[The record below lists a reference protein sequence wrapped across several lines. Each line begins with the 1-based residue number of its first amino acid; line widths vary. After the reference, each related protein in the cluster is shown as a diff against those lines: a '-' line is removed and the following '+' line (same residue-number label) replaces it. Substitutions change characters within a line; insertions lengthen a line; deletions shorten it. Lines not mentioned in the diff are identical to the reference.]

1 MSSVDERVVKMVF
14 DNGEFSNKIS
24 QTISSLNQL
33 NKSTDQIAQNTSGL
47 SAMGSAF
54 QQAESLATKAGFQ
67 IRDVWLKVAS
77 TFEQQ
82 IASKIVNTSKQIA
95 NAMTFEGISDG
106 FREYE
111 LKMGSIQTIMAGTGE
126 SLKTVNKYLDEL
138 NTYSD
143 KTIYSFADMT
153 NNIGKFTNAGVK
165 LEDAV
170 SAIKG
175 IANEAAISGANANEA
190 SRAMYNFSQALS
202 AGYVKL
208 IDWKSIE
215 NANMATKGFKDALL
229 QVAETVGTVKKG
241 TDGMYQVLGKNANGA
256 TMKETISAT
265 KNFNDSLAYQ
275 WMTTE
280 VLTKTLKLYAT
291 DLTEMSKAEKE
302 AFRVDLGMSEEQFA
316 QFEEL
321 GHKATLAASEIKTFT
336 MLIDTLKE
344 AIGSGWAMTWQMII
358 GDFEQAK
365 SLWTEVGAVLGGVID
380 AQSQY
385 RNDALRLWQWAGGRT
400 DLVVALRNSFH
411 ALQAVIKPVSE
422 GLRSVFPKY
431 TYRTIKDI
439 SEGIRNFTAKLI
451 ITEETAAKVRH
462 TFQGI
467 FSIFDIG
474 IKFIKAFASA
484 LKPAGTSALSI
495 AGSLLDVTSN
505 LGQFLYKMDKSI
517 TTGKKFEKLFSEVGK
532 ITTPVFEGIT
542 KGASAV
548 LGFFSKLFAS
558 FSGAEGKVSGV
569 SKIFSTLMSD
579 ISGGVDNI
587 KTKFSGLKPFLSG
600 LLSLAKGAGNI
611 IGQVFKQLGDS
622 LSGFSVNGNGV
633 STISSIFNALLS
645 GGILYRI
652 LNGAK
657 AFGSLGEILDSFGET
672 VEGFSKRVA
681 ADTLVTIAKGIAI
694 LAGSLLVVSMID
706 SNKLIGATTAITVMV
721 GSLAGAMALLM
732 KAVNSFSTTDV
743 TSTFKIFGKDLF
755 GSSATKMLKL
765 AVTLKAVSSALI
777 AMGAA
782 ILMMSVGLKVVSSAA
797 EGGHLWDS
805 FAVVSLMLAEL
816 TGVAILLGKFGGKAT
831 KGAQNLKGM
840 GLSLII
846 LSAALNIVAKAVEG
860 GNAWQALGIIS
871 IMLAELTGVV
881 LIVENFGKKKLTGMT
896 GLISMAVSL
905 NLVVLALKSVSDA
918 LGTEGNHILESLGII
933 SILLVELTAAVAV
946 MGQFGGFAAIGG
958 LGAIM
963 AAASLL
969 ILVKALKQV
978 SDMSG
983 QTNQHVWG
991 ALAVVGSALVILA
1004 LGLAAMSTAIPGAA
1018 ALLVASA
1025 ALVVLG
1031 GALKIMGQMKVGEI
1045 AKSLITLT
1053 VALTLLAVGLTLMI
1067 VALPGA
1073 IALKVASAG
1082 LLILAGALTV
1092 LGKLKL
1098 GEIVKSLL
1106 TMTVALAAIAV
1117 VTTVLSASV
1126 PFVLA
1131 FSAALLVFGVALIS
1145 TSVGVTMFAGAM
1157 QSLIAVVPLGA
1168 AAISTLGT
1176 ALLNLIPVLV
1186 ESLMDAL
1193 GILASKIVEYG
1204 PQFALATVT
1213 IMGIILDVLGEL
1225 HLKVGETVLK
1235 VITGILTIL
1244 TENTPKLAK
1253 AGADLMI
1260 AFNEALAKE
1269 IPRVVDSA
1277 YKCAIALIEGL
1288 ASAIEKNNT
1297 KLIAAVDHL
1306 MNAVIQAITQWL
1318 VEFTPLGAL
1327 LPENLKSGIM
1337 DGAYSVKDAFD
1348 EVIKGAVDKIK
1359 ESFIDFKNAAEFL
1372 VEGLVEGLKGTGV
1385 GKAVSAAASLGNSI
1399 VEGLKSKRGLDEHSP
1414 SRRGV
1419 EGGEFLGKGA
1429 IIGMENVT
1437 PDAKNAAAEL
1447 GSSIVDGLM
1456 DPIKDGAED
1465 AKDTFGGFEDGIK
1478 DLNGLLESGEIN
1490 VKTYNERYEELKE
1503 STADATKET
1512 KKLTYAFDKEQGVLK
1527 ETHGHYGVVVEEIVD
1542 TTKAE
1547 GKLTN
1552 ETEKNTEAVEANTSA
1567 QNENAV
1573 ATGKS
1578 GKATKKHADLMEE
1591 ASGVVDEFVKNY
1603 GNLYKELG
1611 EDAPVKA
1618 ATFAIEKLAESTYE
1632 ASIKAKDTADE
1643 NKKTKATIDD
1653 MVKAFTDMK
1662 KSVYDSVKSLFEGD
1676 NFFQKFELKTE
1687 QSMDS
1692 VLENMRSNVNAV
1704 ASWTT
1709 KIAELGNKGLDQGL
1723 LKQLAEL
1730 GPKGFEYVNAFSTAT
1745 TEQIKEANELF
1756 AKAGA
1761 LPESSSNAVVAS
1773 YAQAGLNAVLGFT
1786 NGISKNTSLVNSSAT
1801 DLGNSF
1807 LEEFRKALGIHS
1819 PSRETYKDGENLN
1832 KGLANGVNNYSFLPK
1847 NAMVNLCLEI
1857 KNVADQN
1864 LSKEKFASMGGNIA
1878 AGLAE
1883 GMSSTGAIQTVKNAA
1898 EGLSAIA
1905 SAATTK
1911 FNKIHSP
1918 SRLYA
1923 EYGVNMGKGLGN
1935 GISDSKEYVMTSA
1948 LSLSKSIR
1956 DVIDKA
1962 ATIAEDDFTIQPVVS
1977 PVLDLSELRAKAGA
1991 IKGII
1996 PTRSFGLASSITIGN
2011 SRGYVEDSSTAS
2023 NRNQPAQINFTQ
2035 NNYSPKALS
2044 PVEIYRQT
2052 KNQIS
2057 MMKGVNTYA

>member
-1 MSSVDERVVKMVF
+1 MSSVDERIVRMVF

-24 QTISSLNQL
+24 QTINSLNQL

-106 FREYE
+106 FKEYE

-365 SLWTEVGAVLGGVID
+365 GLWTEVGAVLGGVID

-385 RNDALRLWQWAGGRT
+385 RNDTLKLWQQAGGRT
-400 DLVVALRNSFH
+400 DLVDALKNSFH
-411 ALQAVIKPVSE
+411 ALQAIIKPVSE
-422 GLRSVFPKY
+422 GLRDVFPKY
-431 TYRTIKDI
+431 TYRTLKDI
-439 SEGIRNFTAKLI
+439 SEGIKNFTAKLI
-451 ITEETAAKVRH
+451 ITEETAGKVRH
-462 TFQGI
+462 TFQGV

-474 IKFIKAFASA
+474 IKFVKAFVSA
-484 LKPAGTSALSI
+484 LKPAGTSVTTI

-505 LGQFLYKMDKSI
+505 LGQFLYKLDNSI
-517 TTGKKFEKLFSEVGK
+517 TAGKTFEKVFSGVGN
-532 ITTPVFEGIT
+532 ILTPVFEGIT

-558 FSGAEGKVSGV
+558 FSGAEGKVCGV
-569 SKIFSTLMSD
+569 SKIFSTLMKD
-579 ISGGVDNI
+579 ISGGVDNL
-587 KTKFSGLKPFLSG
+587 KTKFSSLKPFLSG
-600 LLSLAKGAGNI
+600 LLSLAKGAGNV

-622 LSGFSVNGNGV
+622 LSGFSVNGNGI
-633 STISSIFNALLS
+633 TAISGIFNALLS

-672 VEGFSKRVA
+672 IEGFSKRVA

-706 SNKLIGATTAITVMV
+706 SNKLLGATTAITVMV

-755 GSSATKMLKL
+755 GSSATKMLKM
-765 AVTLKAVSSALI
+765 AVTLKAVSKALI

-805 FAVVSLMLAEL
+805 FAVISLMLAEL
-816 TGVAILLGKFGGKAT
+816 TTVAIVLGKFGGKAT
-831 KGAQNLKGM
+831 KGAENLKGM
-840 GLSLII
+840 GLSLIM

-860 GNAWQALGIIS
+860 GNAWEALGIIS

-881 LIVENFGKKKLTGMT
+881 LVIENFGKKKLSGMA

-905 NLVVLALKSVSDA
+905 NLVVFALKSVSDA
-918 LGTEGNHILESLGII
+918 LGTEGNHILASLGII
-933 SILLVELTAAVAV
+933 TILLTELTAAVAV
-946 MGQFGGFAAIGG
+946 MGQFGGFAVFGG
-958 LGAIM
+958 IGAIM

-978 SDMSG
+978 SDMLG
-983 QTNQHVWG
+983 QTDQHVWG
-991 ALAVVGSALVILA
+991 ALAVIGSALLI
-1004 LGLAAMSTAIPGAA
+1004 LGLGLTAMTATIPGAA
-1018 ALLVASA
+1018 ALLIASA
-1025 ALVVLG
+1025 ALIVLG
-1031 GALKIMGQMKVGEI
+1031 GALKIMGQLKVGEI

-1053 VALTLLAVGLTLMI
+1053 LALTLLAVGLTLMI

-1073 IALKVASAG
+1073 TALKVASEG

-1092 LGKLKL
+1092 MGKLKL
-1098 GEIVKSLL
+1098 GELIKSLL
-1106 TMTVALAAIAV
+1106 AMTVALTAIAT
-1117 VTTVLSASV
+1117 VTTVLSLSA
-1126 PFVLA
+1126 PFMLA
-1131 FSAALLVFGVALIS
+1131 FSAALLVFGVSLMS
-1145 TSVGVTMFAGAM
+1145 TSVGITMFAGAM
-1157 QSLIAVVPLGA
+1157 QSLVAIVPLGA

-1186 ESLMDAL
+1186 ESLMNAL

-1204 PQFALATVT
+1204 PQFALATAT
-1213 IMGIILDVLGEL
+1213 IIGIILDTLGSL
-1225 HLKVGETVLK
+1225 YLKIGETVLK

-1244 TENTPKLAK
+1244 AENTPKLAK

-1277 YKCAIALIEGL
+1277 YKCAIALVDGL

-1297 KLIAAVDHL
+1297 KLIVAVDRL
-1306 MNAVIQAITQWL
+1306 MNAVVQAITQWL

-1327 LPENLKSGIM
+1327 LPEELKSGIM
-1337 DGAYSVKDAFD
+1337 GGTFKVRDAFK
-1348 EVIKGAVDKIK
+1348 EVLRGAIDAIKNM
-1359 ESFIDFKNAAEFL
+1359 FTDFKNAAGFL
-1372 VEGLVEGLKGTGV
+1372 IEGLIAGLKGTGV
-1385 GKAVSAAASLGNSI
+1385 GRVVSAAASLGNSI
-1399 VEGLKSKRGLDEHSP
+1399 VEGLKSKKGLDEHSP
-1414 SRRGV
+1414 SVRGI
-1419 EGGEFLGKGA
+1419 EAGEFLGEGT
-1429 IIGMENVT
+1429 IIGMKNVM

-1447 GSSIVDGLM
+1447 GGGIVESLI
-1456 DPIKDGAED
+1456 DPIKEGTED
-1465 AKDTFGGFEDGIK
+1465 AKDTFSDFEGGIK
-1478 DLNGLLESGEIN
+1478 HLNELLVKGEID
-1490 VKTYNERYEELKE
+1490 VKTYTERYKELKAN
-1503 STADATKET
+1503 TADTAKET
-1512 KKLTYAFDKEQGVLK
+1512 KKLTYELDQNQKVVK
-1527 ETHGHYGVVVEEIVD
+1527 KSHGHYELVEEQIVD
-1542 TTKAE
+1542 TMKAE

-1578 GKATKKHADLMEE
+1578 GKATKTHADLMKE

-1603 GNLYKELG
+1603 GHLYKELG

-1618 ATFAIEKLAESTYE
+1618 ATFAIKKLAESTYE
-1632 ASIKAKDTADE
+1632 ASLKAKDSAEE

-1653 MVKAFTDMK
+1653 MVKSFTEMK
-1662 KSVYDSVKSLFEGD
+1662 KGVYDSVKSLFEGD

-1687 QSMDS
+1687 QSMAS

-1704 ASWTT
+1704 ANWTT
-1709 KIAELGNKGLDQGL
+1709 KIAELGNKGLNQGL

-1756 AKAGA
+1756 AQAGV

-1773 YAQAGLNAVLGFT
+1773 YAQAGLNAVLGFS
-1786 NGISKNTSLVNSSAT
+1786 NGIDQNAGLAATSMT
-1801 DLGNSF
+1801 
-1807 LEEFRKALGIHS
+1807 ALGTNALETLENILEIHS
-1819 PSRETYKDGENLN
+1819 PSRRTFRDGKYLNEGLSNGISTTDFLPKRAAVTLCNSIMTIFESNLSSGKFEQYGRN
-1832 KGLANGVNNYSFLPK
+1832 IAQGLANGLSSAASINAVRAAAEVLSRAAAEVTEKYNGIHSPARRYISYGGNMAKGLANGINN
-1847 NAMVNLCLEI
+1847 
-1857 KNVADQN
+1857 N
-1864 LSKEKFASMGGNIA
+1864 LSVVKRSGLQLSNTVRDAVENLMNSNID
-1878 AGLAE
+1878 E
-1883 GMSSTGAIQTVKNAA
+1883 M
-1898 EGLSAIA
+1898 E
-1905 SAATTK
+1905 
-1911 FNKIHSP
+1911 FH
-1918 SRLYA
+1918 
-1923 EYGVNMGKGLGN
+1923 
-1935 GISDSKEYVMTSA
+1935 
-1948 LSLSKSIR
+1948 
-1956 DVIDKA
+1956 
-1962 ATIAEDDFTIQPVVS
+1962 PVVT
-1977 PVLDLSELRAKAGA
+1977 PVLDLSGLRQSINNIG
-1991 IKGII
+1991 GIR
-1996 PTRSFGLASSITIGN
+1996 PVQSLRLASSIGIGSYSAQDYN
-2011 SRGYVEDSSTAS
+2011 APTQVAS
-2023 NRNQPAQINFTQ
+2023 GAQINFTQ
-2035 NNYSPKALS
+2035 NNYSPKPLS
-2044 PVEIYRQT
+2044 RYDIYRDT
-2052 KNQIS
+2052 KNLTS
-2057 MMKGVNTYA
+2057 MMRGVIKND